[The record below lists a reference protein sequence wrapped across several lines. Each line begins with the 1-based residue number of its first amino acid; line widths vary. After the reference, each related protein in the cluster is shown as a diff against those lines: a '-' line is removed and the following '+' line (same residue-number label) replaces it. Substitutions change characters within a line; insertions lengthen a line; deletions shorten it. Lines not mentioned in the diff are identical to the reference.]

1 MAAARKTHRRIF
13 KRRAMNEKTVHQTI
27 KDNSKSVWGA
37 SPAGWV
43 YGENYERGSK
53 DFFDAVLQ
61 KRFSYELPW
70 LDEMVQFKRFAGKS
84 VLEVGCGAG
93 YDAFQFCKA
102 GAVYT
107 GIDITPQNSSLARKH
122 VSHYGFHPRFEEMDV
137 ERMTFNNEFDF
148 VFSFGVLHHTP
159 NIEKA
164 LTNCYNAL
172 KPGGEIQVI
181 VYNKWSI
188 FYCLTTVCWEWVL
201 RRNFLKR
208 SLAEQRSLI
217 EYSVSSAKPLVN
229 VYSKR
234 EIQKLIKQAGFKI
247 TKTHIAKLVAQD
259 LPMIRFVARSYKY
272 IPQRLL
278 TAIGTY
284 FGWYVSVRAFKPEL
298 KEQQ

>member
-1 MAAARKTHRRIF
+1 
-13 KRRAMNEKTVHQTI
+13 MNQNTAHQTI
-27 KDNSKSVWGA
+27 KDNSKSVWGS

-43 YGENYERGSK
+43 YGENYERGTK
-53 DFFDAVLQ
+53 DFFEAVLH

-70 LDEMVQFKRFAGKS
+70 LDEVVQFKRFAGKS
-84 VLEVGCGAG
+84 VLEIGCGAG

-107 GIDITPQNSSLARKH
+107 GIDITPQNPPLARKH
-122 VSHYGFHPRFEEMDV
+122 LSHYGFDARFEEMDV
-137 ERMTFNNEFDF
+137 EQMSFKNEFDF
-148 VFSFGVLHHTP
+148 VFTFGVLHHTP
-159 NIEKA
+159 DIKKA
-164 LTNCYNAL
+164 LSNCYNAV

-188 FYCLTTVCWEWVL
+188 FYCLTVVIWEWVL

-208 SLAEQRSLI
+208 SLADQRSLI
-217 EYSVSSAKPLVN
+217 ETFTCDAKPLVN

-234 EIQKLIKQAGFKI
+234 EIQKLIKQTGFKI
-247 TKTHIAKLVAQD
+247 TKTDIAKLVAQD
-259 LPMIRFVARSYKY
+259 LPMIPLIARLYNY

-278 TAIGTY
+278 RFIGTY
-284 FGWYVSVRAFKPEL
+284 FGWYVSVRAFKPGS